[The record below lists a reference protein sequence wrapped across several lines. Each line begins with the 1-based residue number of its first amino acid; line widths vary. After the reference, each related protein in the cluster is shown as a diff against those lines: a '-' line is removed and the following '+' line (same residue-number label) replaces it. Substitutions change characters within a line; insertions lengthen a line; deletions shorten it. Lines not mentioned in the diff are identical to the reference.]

1 MCLVR
6 ATGLT
11 RSTDAVF
18 YFEDGDAL
26 LLGNQLTNS
35 PSCCSSG
42 ASRRAAC
49 TASESV
55 YRWSYLPVSSVFGR
69 TTTFPGYTMLDPLQS
84 VAGSQITT
92 VDVKSLAFHF
102 ARLPVSSFAVQVGI
116 KKKADY
122 WIAKLPLG
130 PILVY
135 SEEDVETL
143 EELADVCHAGT
154 LEAMRFEH
162 MADVSTGLIASGKAI
177 SSDGAGRLSFL
188 DQVRLGSGDAGAAV
202 SPPRMHSLD
211 LDDRERQVDEHARRE
226 DAAMLTTSDLSC
238 GNDDE
243 TDAAEDGSVE
253 DGEEVSAPV
262 NSDDAGVY
270 TYLVGRDGSLITMRA
285 NSNTEPRGGAED
297 VDTENTSLLE
307 ACFRRHYDD
316 ALMFLDTGADP
327 NETNEDG
334 LCALYIAA
342 QRNCLEIVKTLISH
356 GADVN
361 LQEEGI
367 GATPLYVAAHLG
379 HATIAEE
386 LLRRP
391 DILPN
396 IVTRTDGATPLI
408 VAAAHGH
415 GKVVVELLLHGVD
428 RSCKLTTDGTTAE
441 DCADAAGYTGIVKL
455 LRVDN
460 RLARLQLD
468 RAVSGFVQNGYE

>member
-1 MCLVR
+1 M
-6 ATGLT
+6 
-11 RSTDAVF
+11 
-18 YFEDGDAL
+18 
-26 LLGNQLTNS
+26 
-35 PSCCSSG
+35 
-42 ASRRAAC
+42 
-49 TASESV
+49 
-55 YRWSYLPVSSVFGR
+55 
-69 TTTFPGYTMLDPLQS
+69 
-84 VAGSQITT
+84 
-92 VDVKSLAFHF
+92 
-102 ARLPVSSFAVQVGI
+102 
-116 KKKADY
+116 
-122 WIAKLPLG
+122 
-130 PILVY
+130 
-135 SEEDVETL
+135 
-143 EELADVCHAGT
+143 
-154 LEAMRFEH
+154 
-162 MADVSTGLIASGKAI
+162 
-177 SSDGAGRLSFL
+177 
-188 DQVRLGSGDAGAAV
+188 
-202 SPPRMHSLD
+202 
-211 LDDRERQVDEHARRE
+211 
-226 DAAMLTTSDLSC
+226 
-238 GNDDE
+238 
-243 TDAAEDGSVE
+243 E

-270 TYLVGRDGSLITMRA
+270 TYLVGRDGSLMTMRA
-285 NSNTEPRGGAED
+285 NSNTEPRSGAGENDDEEPNEDIDGGANADVDANQSDDDDCEDNGVVEYDDDGGGSGGGGGGDGNQYGDDEGGGGSAGGDNDEVNYVEYDEED

-307 ACFRRHYDD
+307 ACFRRHYND

-334 LCALYIAA
+334 LCALYIAV